1 MSLVL
6 NSTLSNLKKS
16 GIRRFSQ
23 MAAETPGCISLTLGE
38 PDGNTDEAIKT
49 QVTSDLAANLT
60 HYPAN
65 NGQAY
70 LRQAIAQHMRD
81 VRGLAAM
88 DYTPNE
94 VIVTCGA
101 TEALFVALTCVLNP
115 GDEVIIPTPAYTL
128 YESIA
133 LLNRATPV
141 MMNTCDAGFQITRKA
156 LADAAS
162 ERTKAIVIT
171 SPNNPTGCILNS
183 ESLAAVADFARI
195 HDVFVV
201 CDDVYGRLVYSAGF
215 KSFAAS
221 YPDLRDRI
229 IMCDSFSKPYAMTG
243 WRLGWIAADASFI
256 AQASKVHQYS
266 VSSVPSF
273 VQHAAVRALETDIQP
288 MLDIYRQRRD
298 CVLCRLEEIGL
309 PINRPDGA
317 FYVLPSIARF
327 GISSEEFCERLIK
340 EAGIALVPGVFF
352 GAEGYVR
359 LSYCCSM
366 EDIAEGLKRLER
378 FINVL

>member
-6 NSTLSNLKKS
+6 NSTLTNLKKS

-23 MAAETPGCISLTLGE
+23 LAAETPECISLTLGE
-38 PDGNTDEAIKT
+38 PDGNTDDAVKAEVAA
-49 QVTSDLAANLT
+49 DLAANLT

-65 NGQAY
+65 NGQIY
-70 LRQAIAQHMRD
+70 LRQAIAKHMCD
-81 VRGLAAM
+81 TRGLAAM
-88 DYTPNE
+88 GYTSDE

-141 MMNTCDAGFQITRKA
+141 MMDTCDAGFQIMREA
-156 LADAAS
+156 LAGAAS
-162 ERTKAIVIT
+162 EHTKAIVIT
-171 SPNNPTGCILNS
+171 SPNNPTGCVLNS
-183 ESLAAVADFARI
+183 ESLAAVADFARE
-195 HDVFVV
+195 HDVFVI
-201 CDDVYGRLVYSAGF
+201 CDDVYGRLVYSSGF
-215 KSFAAS
+215 KSFASS

-229 IMCDSFSKPYAMTG
+229 IVCDSFSKPYAMTG

-273 VQHAAVRALETDIQP
+273 VQHAAVRALESDISP
-288 MLDIYRQRRD
+288 MLDTYRQRRD
-298 CVLCRLEEIGL
+298 FVLQRLEEIGL
-309 PINRPDGA
+309 STNRPEGA
-317 FYVLPSIARF
+317 FYALPSIEPF

-340 EAGIALVPGVFF
+340 EEGVALVPGVFF

-366 EDIAEGLKRLER
+366 EDIAEGLNRLER
-378 FINVL
+378 FVKSL

>member
-6 NSTLSNLKKS
+6 NSTLTNLKKS

-23 MAAETPGCISLTLGE
+23 LAAETPGCISLTLGE
-38 PDGNTDEAIKT
+38 PDGNTDDAVKAEVAA
-49 QVTSDLAANLT
+49 DLAANLT

-65 NGQAY
+65 NGQIY
-70 LRQAIAQHMRD
+70 LRQAIAEHMCD
-81 VRGLAAM
+81 TRGLAAM
-88 DYTPNE
+88 GYTSDE

-141 MMNTCDAGFQITRKA
+141 MMDTCDAGFQITRET
-156 LADAAS
+156 LAGAAS
-162 ERTKAIVIT
+162 EHTKAIVIT
-171 SPNNPTGCILNS
+171 SPNNPTGCVLNS
-183 ESLAAVADFARI
+183 ESLAAVADFARE
-195 HDVFVV
+195 HDVFVI
-201 CDDVYGRLVYSAGF
+201 CDDVYGRLVYSSGF
-215 KSFAAS
+215 KSFAS
-221 YPDLRDRI
+221 GYPDLRDRI
-229 IMCDSFSKPYAMTG
+229 IVCDSFSKPYAMTG

-273 VQHAAVRALETDIQP
+273 VQHAAVRALESDISP
-288 MLDIYRQRRD
+288 MLDTYRQRRD
-298 CVLCRLEEIGL
+298 FVLQRLEEIGL
-309 PINRPDGA
+309 STNRPEGA
-317 FYVLPSIARF
+317 FYALPSIEPF

-340 EAGIALVPGVFF
+340 EEGVALVPGVFF

-366 EDIAEGLKRLER
+366 EDIAEGLNRLER
-378 FINVL
+378 FVKSL